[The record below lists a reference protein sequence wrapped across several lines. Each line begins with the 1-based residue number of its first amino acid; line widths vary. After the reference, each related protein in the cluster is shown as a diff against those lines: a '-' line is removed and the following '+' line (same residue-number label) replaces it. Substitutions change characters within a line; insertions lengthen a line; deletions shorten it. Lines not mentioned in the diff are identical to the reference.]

1 MRRGCLPAADR
12 LTIIDAT
19 QRGAL
24 CDLRELWRFR
34 DLLLLLT
41 WRDIRVRYRQT
52 ALGMAWA
59 VAEPLVSVV
68 LFTLLFNRLAGIDAG
83 RTPYVLHCAAGLLV
97 WTHFARALRATTSS
111 LIANSNLATKVYF
124 PRLILPLAAQLA
136 ALVDVVFAFAAYLAL
151 AAWCDALPTIWLVA
165 LPLWLLLASLA
176 ALGVGLVG
184 GAINVRY
191 RDVSQALPLLI
202 QVWMFLTPVVYPLNL
217 VPPPH
222 RGLYAL
228 NPLVGIVEA
237 ARAALVPG
245 AALDSGLIAPALAG
259 VLAALVV
266 GLIAF
271 RTVERCYADIV

>member
-1 MRRGCLPAADR
+1 MRHGCPPAADQ
-12 LTIIDAT
+12 LTSIDAT
-19 QRGAL
+19 QRAAL

-41 WRDIRVRYRQT
+41 WRDVRVRYRQT

-59 VAEPLVSVV
+59 VVEPLVSVV

-97 WTHFARALRATTSS
+97 WTHFARALRGTTAS
-111 LIANSNLATKVYF
+111 LVANSNLATKVYF
-124 PRLILPLAAQLA
+124 PRLILPLAAQFA
-136 ALVDVVFAFAAYLAL
+136 ALVDFVFAFAAYLAL
-151 AAWCDALPTIWLVA
+151 AAWCGALPTISLVA
-165 LPLWLLLASLA
+165 LPVWLALASLA

-202 QVWMFLTPVVYPLNL
+202 QVWMFLTPVAYPLSL
-217 VPPPH
+217 IPPPY
-222 RGLYAL
+222 RWLYAL

-245 AALDSGLIAPALAG
+245 ASLDPWLIGPALAG
-259 VLAALVV
+259 VLAMLAL

-271 RTVERCYADIV
+271 RAVERRFADIV